1 MRLNRIKQG
10 NMPPS
15 PKDPRP
21 VYVED
26 INKLVGDI
34 NKVIE
39 EFNVALYTKEDKVA
53 GAAAIVESANL
64 IPTKAY
70 TEVTYATDQTFTIT
84 AVSTDI
90 DGENIIVTFVNPLDV
105 SQSLSVTYDSES
117 NLVTITHSTSA
128 GTELTITNIDGTG
141 TEATATC
148 VEHGLSD
155 GDYVKITG
163 TTSYDGVYEVLAP
176 TLDTFTFLSA
186 IDTLAE
192 SGTGY
197 TIEINTAAGSL
208 STLINEDVT
217 VGAVVQSAMEG
228 AGIIDYTG
236 TVQLGDY
243 EYGRICKVG
252 ELFSDS
258 TNLYIALTATDGV
271 TNETTDFKKI
281 VLAII

>member
-10 NMPPS
+10 NMPPL

-39 EFNVALYTKEDKVA
+39 EFNVALYTKEDKVE

-90 DGENIIVTFVNPLDV
+90 DGENIQVAFVDPEEA
-105 SQSLSVTYDSES
+105 SQSLAVSYDAE
-117 NLVTITHSTSA
+117 
-128 GTELTITNIDGTG
+128 TNIVTVSHATG
-141 TEATATC
+141 ETGE
-148 VEHGLSD
+148 
-155 GDYVKITG
+155 IT
-163 TTSYDGVYEVLAP
+163 
-176 TLDTFTFLSA
+176 
-186 IDTLAE
+186 
-192 SGTGY
+192 
-197 TIEINTAAGSL
+197 TAAGSL
-208 STLINEDVT
+208 NTLINEDVT

-281 VLAII
+281 VLVAI

>member
-10 NMPPS
+10 NMPPL

-39 EFNVALYTKEDKVA
+39 EFNVALYTKEDKVEGKGFSTNDYTDEDKA
-53 GAAAIVESANL
+53 LTGAAAIVESANL

-90 DGENIIVTFVNPLDV
+90 DGENIQVAFVDPEEA
-105 SQSLSVTYDSES
+105 SQSLAVSYDAE
-117 NLVTITHSTSA
+117 
-128 GTELTITNIDGTG
+128 TNIVTVSHATG
-141 TEATATC
+141 ETGE
-148 VEHGLSD
+148 
-155 GDYVKITG
+155 IT
-163 TTSYDGVYEVLAP
+163 
-176 TLDTFTFLSA
+176 
-186 IDTLAE
+186 
-192 SGTGY
+192 
-197 TIEINTAAGSL
+197 TAAGSL

-281 VLAII
+281 VLVAI